1 MYAICNVTY
10 GVPLN
15 TNESNHTQSELIA
28 QCVSDEVPG
37 FMGYYSGA
45 GVDYIPSRFGIELGE
60 FDECC
65 HHTDISTLQLSP
77 TAEQVAE
84 YKRLYEALEP
94 EVKKELEVY
103 GEPRVFILWS
113 TS

>member
-1 MYAICNVTY
+1 MYAIATVFY

-15 TNESNHTQSELIA
+15 SNEAEIPKSSLLEEAIEEEQDGFTQL
-28 QCVSDEVPG
+28 
-37 FMGYYSGA
+37 YSGGSNCVPSA
-45 GVDYIPSRFGIELGE
+45 FGVQLSE

-65 HHTDISTLQLSP
+65 HHIDISTLQLSP
-77 TAEQVAE
+77 TAEQVTE

-94 EVKKELEVY
+94 ELQKELEVY